1 MKEKEKA
8 VELVDNFSNQT
19 YKCQPYAGATYL
31 EEEVGFEAGKKCAL
45 ICVDEILEL
54 RKQDIQNPDLELDE
68 IQGIEFNINYWKIV
82 KQEIEKL

>member
-45 ICVDEILEL
+45 ICVGEIIKEGYDNDMYQS
-54 RKQDIQNPDLELDE
+54 R
-68 IQGIEFNINYWKIV
+68 INYWQKV
-82 KQEIEKL
+82 KTEIEKL